1 MSIDT
6 ERFTIDLQK
15 YDTTNKS
22 IHRSYINFFRY
33 PKILFESFGINWSS
47 QRKQGGGGGSK
58 ADHSYSILIFFKK
71 ALLADRIV

>member
-47 QRKQGGGGGSK
+47 QRKQGGGGSK